1 MNNFNLNI
9 NELKSYIDINKD
21 QLIILPEGY
30 FIMSQISSYLKE
42 NYQKL
47 GYEEGLIINDD
58 YIFSS
63 SNNEL
68 MTEHFNEQQISINN
82 NLLNEQGINLLTNGK
97 YTDAFTKARF
107 NLISLIDINVKLGE
121 KLINLPFISGRDL
134 SSKEESYLVLF
145 PTSNNGF
152 IKISQLSYL
161 GKINDMYYVKSSF
174 NINNA
179 LIGVLSNRKDERLFL
194 SPNLTKNQ
202 IVIKTIKK
210 NENGVN
216 KLAKEISNIL
226 IKDFSLIID
235 DSELDNEEEYI
246 KKGISL
252 IIKIGPMNI
261 KHNSLTFISSINNYK
276 ENIFVPIE
284 EDLLSYIHKLFDKI
298 KLNMYYEGINNL
310 LENNVKAK
318 SFDELITS
326 LNNNK
331 ISKAV
336 ICDNENCLRKI
347 DDNKYYLLEEF
358 NQRMFSHTC
367 IFCGNTGKRIITIVK
382 KLTNNYI

>member
-21 QLIILPEGY
+21 QLMILPEGY
-30 FIMSQISSYLKE
+30 FIVSQIISYLKD

-47 GYEEGLIINDD
+47 GYEEGIIINDE

-63 SNNEL
+63 SINEL
-68 MTEHFNEQQISINN
+68 MNVNYDFNKISINN
-82 NLLNEQGINLLTNGK
+82 NLLKEQEINLLTKGK
-97 YTDAFTKARF
+97 YIDAFTKARF
-107 NLISLIDINVKLGE
+107 NLVSLIDINVKLGE
-121 KLINLPFISGRDL
+121 KLINVPFISGRDL
-134 SSKEESYLVLF
+134 TNTQESYIVLF

-152 IKISQLSYL
+152 IKINELSYL
-161 GKINDMYYVKSSF
+161 GYINNMYCVQSNF

-179 LIGVLSNRKDERLFL
+179 LFGVLSNRKDGRLL
-194 SPNLTKNQ
+194 ISPKLTKNQ

-210 NENGVN
+210 NEQGVT
-216 KLAKEISNIL
+216 KKAREINNIL
-226 IKDFSLIID
+226 MNDFSLILD
-235 DSELDNEEEYI
+235 ETELDNESEYI

-261 KHNSLTFISSINNYK
+261 KHNSLTFISSVNDYK
-276 ENIFVPIE
+276 ENIYVSMD
-284 EDLLSYIHKLFDKI
+284 EDIVSYIHKLFDKI
-298 KLNMYYEGINNL
+298 ETNMYYEGINNL
-310 LENNVKAK
+310 LSNNVKCK
-318 SFDELITS
+318 TFDELVTS

-336 ICDNENCLRKI
+336 ICDSEDCLNKI
-347 DDNKYYLLEEF
+347 DSNKYFLLEEF

-367 IFCGNTGKRIITIVK
+367 IFCGKTGKRIVTLVNK
-382 KLTNNYI
+382 TND